1 MAVFSK
7 PLSINY
13 TCYELGHCWTPYC
26 RKASTDIAGHVFKEA
41 LKIYGTLYLVAGLFK
56 RRGLDYYIKK
66 LIPETLRSSIFLTIN
81 GTLFITMFCVWRHL
95 VGFYL
100 FYNVFFCGVPA
111 CILSISIEQ
120 KCRTMLGCMFLLTT
134 SFIPA
139 YIAAFTAVMVE
150 RKSRRGPL
158 AVYLTNLAIETGYRM
173 LVERNLVR
181 PVANGEVYLFS
192 AVSAVYLYLFRTQ
205 NGLSSSTESLFRFF
219 VGGDENPKRSLTP
232 RSLTDSFDHTKNA
245 TVAKQRDVTAARAPL
260 EWQQG

>member
-81 GTLFITMFCVWRHL
+81 GTLFITMFCVW
-95 VGFYL
+95 
-100 FYNVFFCGVPA
+100 
-111 CILSISIEQ
+111 
-120 KCRTMLGCMFLLTT
+120 RTMLGCMFLLTT

>member
-120 KCRTMLGCMFLLTT
+120 KCR
-134 SFIPA
+134 
-139 YIAAFTAVMVE
+139 
-150 RKSRRGPL
+150 RGPL